1 MKWRGRQQSSNIED
15 RRSQGGGGLGGLGG
29 LGGGGNPFGRGGGIR
44 LPTGGGRGSRGG
56 IGGLIGM
63 VVVLGLIWA
72 LTGTNPIDMMTG
84 GSTTSSSS
92 AASSSSQLPTTGEEA
107 ELRDFV
113 GVVVKET
120 EDLWTEVFAQQ
131 NEDYPEPKVVLFSNA
146 VSTGCGEADASTG
159 PFYCPNDQQVYID
172 LSFYDQLRDQFG
184 APGDFAQAYVLA
196 HEVGH
201 HVQNIT
207 GVLPEFNQQRQSM
220 SQEDANAYSVRIE
233 LQADCYAG
241 VWANFAGQ
249 QNIVEQGD
257 FEEALNAADQIGDDT
272 LQKKMQGFAVPKT
285 FNHGTSAQR
294 QTWFERGYQSGNPG
308 DCDTFSGNV

>member
-1 MKWRGRQQSSNIED
+1 MKWRGREQSSNIDD
-15 RRSQGGGGLGGLGG
+15 RRGQSGGGSSFGRSS
-29 LGGGGNPFGRGGGIR
+29 GGGFRMPS
-44 LPTGGGRGSRGG
+44 GGGRGGMGS
-56 IGGLIGM
+56 LIGI
-63 VVVLGLIWA
+63 VVVLGIIWVA
-72 LTGTNPIDMMTG
+72 TGQNPIDMLMGTG
-84 GSTTSSSS
+84 GTSS
-92 AASSSSQLPTTGEEA
+92 AARSTSSQAPASGA
-107 ELRDFV
+107 QSDLRDFV

-120 EDLWTEVFAQQ
+120 ENMWGEVFAAQ
-131 NEDYPEPKVVLFSNA
+131 NQDYPEPTVVLFDGQANTA
-146 VSTGCGEADASTG
+146 CGLADAQTG
-159 PFYCPNDQQVYID
+159 PFYCPGDEKVYLD
-172 LSFYDQLRDQFG
+172 LSFYDQLRAEFG

-207 GVLPEFNQQRQSM
+207 GVLPEFNRRRQSL

-241 VWANFAGQ
+241 VWANYAGQ
-249 QNIVEQGD
+249 ENLLDNGD
-257 FEEALNAADQIGDDT
+257 IEEALNAANQIGDDT

-294 QTWFERGYQSGNPG
+294 KTWFETGYRSGNPG

>member
-15 RRSQGGGGLGGLGG
+15 RRGQTGGGLGGS
-29 LGGGGNPFGRGGGIR
+29 PFGRSGGMR
-44 LPTGGGRGSRGG
+44 LPTGGGSRGG
-56 IGGLIGM
+56 IGSLIGI
-63 VVVLGLIWA
+63 VVVLGIIWVV
-72 LTGTNPIDMMTG
+72 TGTNPIDMLTG
-84 GSTTSSSS
+84 GSTSPGT
-92 AASSSSQLPTTGEEA
+92 ANSSSQVPTTGEQS

-131 NEDYPEPKVVLFSNA
+131 NEDYPEPNVVLFSGGVDTA
-146 VSTGCGEADASTG
+146 CGAADSSTG
-159 PFYCPNDQQVYID
+159 PFYCPGDQKVYID
-172 LSFYDQLRDQFG
+172 LSFYDQLREQFG

-201 HVQNIT
+201 HIQNIT
-207 GVLPEFNQQRQSM
+207 GVLPEFNQRRQSM
-220 SQEDANAYSVRIE
+220 STEEANAYSVRVE

-241 VWANFAGQ
+241 VWANYAGQ
-249 QNIVEQGD
+249 EDLLDNGD
-257 FEEALNAADQIGDDT
+257 IEEALNAANQIGDDT
-272 LQKKMQGFAVPKT
+272 LQKRMQGFAVPKT

-294 QTWFERGYQSGNPG
+294 KTWFERGYTSGNPG